1 MNSKNL
7 DTFIAVCKYSSINAA
22 AEALFISPPALQ
34 QQLKRLEGEIGFRLL
49 DRTPGGIR
57 LTPAGAAFLEGVEK
71 IRSGMTQL
79 LTHCR
84 EIDSLNSC
92 IRIGA
97 ILGLKPDLFPRVS
110 PLFYQKY
117 PNVIQKPVMES
128 EEQLFIDLDSG
139 ALDAIEYFDC
149 PRVHAAGRNFEPL
162 IWEGRDCLMS
172 PSHPLASRKKLTLD
186 DLKGQHIIVYRFD
199 RIPGFREYVEE
210 CYPEI
215 RLSEDTKVVDFYT
228 MVRSFEDGHIGLV
241 PPHCESQFLP
251 LKAVPLRLD
260 MRWATG
266 LVYKEPCSPLLEQF
280 METARQVFRHS

>member
-1 MNSKNL
+1 MNTKNI
-7 DTFIAVCKYSSINAA
+7 DTFIAVSKFSSINAA
-22 AEALFISPPALQ
+22 AESLFISPPALQ
-34 QQLKRLEGEIGFRLL
+34 QQMKRLEGEIGFRLL
-49 DRTPGGIR
+49 DRSPGGIR
-57 LTPAGAAFLEGVEK
+57 LTPAGTAFLEGIEK
-71 IRSGMTQL
+71 IRSSTEQL
-79 LTHCR
+79 LAHCR

-97 ILGLKPDLFPRVS
+97 IFGLKPDLFPRVS

-117 PNVIQKPVMES
+117 PSVIQKPVMES
-128 EEQLFIDLDSG
+128 EDQLFSDLDSG

-172 PSHPLASRKKLTLD
+172 PSHPLASRNKLTLD

-210 CYPEI
+210 CYPDI
-215 RLSEDTKVVDFYT
+215 RLSEDAKVVDFYT
-228 MVRSFEDGHIGLV
+228 MVRSFEDGHVGLV
-241 PPHCESQFLP
+241 PPHCASQFLP

-260 MRWATG
+260 MRWAVG
-266 LVYKEPCSPLLEQF
+266 LVYREPKSALLNQF
-280 METARQVFRHS
+280 IEVAKQVFRHS